1 MAGLFFWRKKRRDEV
16 ETPEVEVSSDVS
28 SSTVEPASSEIPSGE
43 APAIAGDEASSY
55 DAAQESVAETAIG
68 VEQPEPEKPVEAKKP
83 KLFKPKAKPAPV
95 VEVIPEPEVDPEPE
109 VVAESEPEPEVV
121 AEPEPV
127 VEVEPEP
134 EPEAPALPEEELS
147 SYDSSS
153 ETVAETTAGVDELET
168 KPEVELEQVELP
180 KRSFAKGIKSLFT
193 RIKFDIENLDDL
205 EDTLIQADFGI
216 DAAEQ
221 IVEGVKQRAKKQG
234 ARTEAELKQILEDL
248 ITEALERE
256 DKQLNLADGKLP
268 YVILVVGVNG
278 VGKTTTIGKL
288 ANWLNEGKWRVV
300 IGAADTFRAAAVEQ
314 IATWAERAN
323 AQLIRPDA
331 EGQDPASVAF
341 KTVELALKND
351 ADVAI
356 IDTAGRLQNKK
367 DLMAELDKIKRVVEK
382 QAQISETLLVL
393 DATTGQNGLVQAKAF
408 AEVANV
414 TGIVLTKLDG
424 TAKGGIV
431 YSIQRE
437 LGIPVKL
444 VGVGE
449 GIADFAF
456 FDARE
461 FAKGLVG

>member
-1 MAGLFFWRKKRRDEV
+1 MAGLFFWRKKRKDEV
-16 ETPEVEVSSDVS
+16 EAPEVEATSEDSSDALNNVVLS
-28 SSTVEPASSEIPSGE
+28 NPPA
-43 APAIAGDEASSY
+43 
-55 DAAQESVAETAIG
+55 VAEVQ
-68 VEQPEPEKPVEAKKP
+68 VETPSAASTPEKPKEKKP
-83 KLFKPKAKPAPV
+83 KFFKPKAKPVIEEPPV
-95 VEVIPEPEVDPEPE
+95 EEPVDEPVSELAVEVLP
-109 VVAESEPEPEVV
+109 EPEPEVSAPV
-121 AEPEPV
+121 EMPV
-127 VEVEPEP
+127 VETEPEVEPEP
-134 EPEAPALPEEELS
+134 EPIVEVVAPVAEPAVAPA
-147 SYDSSS
+147 
-153 ETVAETTAGVDELET
+153 A
-168 KPEVELEQVELP
+168 EVELEQVELP
-180 KRSFAKGIKSLFT
+180 KRSFAKGIKALFT
-193 RIKFDIENLDDL
+193 RIKFDLENLDDL
-205 EDTLIQADFGI
+205 EDTLIQSDFGV
-216 DAAEQ
+216 DASAQ
-221 IVEGVKQRAKKQG
+221 IVESVKQRAKKQG
-234 ARTEAELKQILEDL
+234 AKTEAELKQILVDVIAES
-248 ITEALERE
+248 LERE

-288 ANWLNEGKWRVV
+288 ANWLNEGQWRVV

-323 AQLIRPDA
+323 AQLIRPDS

-367 DLMAELDKIKRVVEK
+367 DLMAELDKIRRVVEK

>member
-1 MAGLFFWRKKRRDEV
+1 MAGLFFWRKKREAEPEPTSGVDLP
-16 ETPEVEVSSDVS
+16 ETPPTIV
-28 SSTVEPASSEIPSGE
+28 
-43 APAIAGDEASSY
+43 
-55 DAAQESVAETAIG
+55 
-68 VEQPEPEKPVEAKKP
+68 EPEKPKEKKL
-83 KLFKPKAKPAPV
+83 KLFKPKVKVEAPIEPTPEPV
-95 VEVIPEPEVDPEPE
+95 DKSTPVIEEPEPEVIPEPEIVA
-109 VVAESEPEPEVV
+109 VVAETVVEPVVEELDVIPEPFVEPEPEVV
-121 AEPEPV
+121 DEPV
-127 VEVEPEP
+127 AVVIE
-134 EPEAPALPEEELS
+134 
-147 SYDSSS
+147 
-153 ETVAETTAGVDELET
+153 
-168 KPEVELEQVELP
+168 PEVELEQVELP
-180 KRSFAKGIKSLFT
+180 KRSFVKGIKSIFT
-193 RIKFDIENLDDL
+193 RIKFDVENLDEL
-205 EDTLIQADFGI
+205 EDTLIQSDFGV
-216 DAAEQ
+216 DASAQ
-221 IVEGVKQRAKKQG
+221 IVESVKQRAKKQG
-234 ARTEAELKQILEDL
+234 AKTDADLKAILVDV
-248 ITEALERE
+248 IAEALERD
-256 DKQLNLADGKLP
+256 DKQLNLFDGKLP

-323 AQLIRPDA
+323 AQLIRPDS

-367 DLMAELDKIKRVVEK
+367 DLMAELEKIRRVVEK
-382 QAQISETLLVL
+382 QAQISETLLVI

-449 GIADFAF
+449 SIADFAF

>member
-1 MAGLFFWRKKRRDEV
+1 MAGLFFWRKKRKDEVEGPATDAPSENPSVALNNVALSDFPPAQEVEV
-16 ETPEVEVSSDVS
+16 ETPS
-28 SSTVEPASSEIPSGE
+28 AL
-43 APAIAGDEASSY
+43 
-55 DAAQESVAETAIG
+55 
-68 VEQPEPEKPVEAKKP
+68 PEPEKSKAEEPKTEKPKAKKP
-83 KLFKPKAKPAPV
+83 KLFKPKSKAEPDVETALEPELEV
-95 VEVIPEPEVDPEPE
+95 VEVP
-109 VVAESEPEPEVV
+109 VAEEI
-121 AEPEPV
+121 
-127 VEVEPEP
+127 P
-134 EPEAPALPEEELS
+134 EPEAPALTDEELASYGS
-147 SYDSSS
+147 SP
-153 ETVAETTAGVDELET
+153 ETIAETTTGADELET
-168 KPEVELEQVELP
+168 EPEVEVVAPAVESEFELEQVELP
-180 KRSFAKGIKSLFT
+180 KRSFAKGIKSIFT
-193 RIKFDIENLDDL
+193 RIKFDVENLDDL
-205 EDTLIQADFGI
+205 EDTLIQSDFGV
-216 DAAEQ
+216 DASAQ
-221 IVEGVKQRAKKQG
+221 IVEQVKQRAKKSG
-234 ARTEAELKQILEDL
+234 AKTEADLKQILVDV
-248 ITEALERE
+248 IADALERE
-256 DKQLNLADGKLP
+256 DKQLNLADGRLP

-431 YSIQRE
+431 YSIQQE

>member
-1 MAGLFFWRKKRRDEV
+1 MAGLFFWRKKREAEPEPTSGVDLP
-16 ETPEVEVSSDVS
+16 ETPPTIV
-28 SSTVEPASSEIPSGE
+28 
-43 APAIAGDEASSY
+43 
-55 DAAQESVAETAIG
+55 
-68 VEQPEPEKPVEAKKP
+68 EPEKPKEKKL
-83 KLFKPKAKPAPV
+83 KLFKPKVKVEAPLEPTPEPVAKSTAVIEEP
-95 VEVIPEPEVDPEPE
+95 EVIPEPEIVAVVAEPVAEEPE
-109 VVAESEPEPEVV
+109 VLPEPFVEPEPEVV
-121 AEPEPV
+121 DEPV
-127 VEVEPEP
+127 SLVIE
-134 EPEAPALPEEELS
+134 
-147 SYDSSS
+147 
-153 ETVAETTAGVDELET
+153 
-168 KPEVELEQVELP
+168 PEVELEQVELP
-180 KRSFAKGIKSLFT
+180 KRSFVKGIKSIFT
-193 RIKFDIENLDDL
+193 RIKFDVENLDEL
-205 EDTLIQADFGI
+205 EDTLIQSDFGV
-216 DAAEQ
+216 DASAQ
-221 IVEGVKQRAKKQG
+221 IVDSVKQRAKKQG
-234 ARTEAELKQILEDL
+234 AKTDGDLKAILVDV
-248 ITEALERE
+248 IAEALERD
-256 DKQLNLADGKLP
+256 DKQLNLFDGKLP

-323 AQLIRPDA
+323 AQLIRPDS

-367 DLMAELDKIKRVVEK
+367 DLMAELEKIRRVVEK
-382 QAQISETLLVL
+382 QAQISETLLVI

-449 GIADFAF
+449 SIADFAF

>member
-1 MAGLFFWRKKRRDEV
+1 MAGLFFWRKKREAEP
-16 ETPEVEVSSDVS
+16 ETTTGVDLP
-28 SSTVEPASSEIPSGE
+28 E
-43 APAIAGDEASSY
+43 APPTI
-55 DAAQESVAETAIG
+55 V
-68 VEQPEPEKPVEAKKP
+68 EPEKPKEKKL
-83 KLFKPKAKPAPV
+83 KLFKPKVKVETPLEPTPEPVAKSTPV
-95 VEVIPEPEVDPEPE
+95 IEEPEPEVIPEPEIVAVVAEPVAEELVAIPEPFVELEPE
-109 VVAESEPEPEVV
+109 VVD
-121 AEPEPV
+121 EPV
-127 VEVEPEP
+127 
-134 EPEAPALPEEELS
+134 ALVIE
-147 SYDSSS
+147 
-153 ETVAETTAGVDELET
+153 
-168 KPEVELEQVELP
+168 PEVELEQVELP
-180 KRSFAKGIKSLFT
+180 KRSFVKGIKSIFT
-193 RIKFDIENLDDL
+193 RIKFDVENLDEL
-205 EDTLIQADFGI
+205 EDTLIQSDFGV
-216 DAAEQ
+216 DASAQ
-221 IVEGVKQRAKKQG
+221 IVDSVKQRAKKQG
-234 ARTEAELKQILEDL
+234 AKTDGDLKAILVDV
-248 ITEALERE
+248 IAEALERD
-256 DKQLNLADGKLP
+256 DKQLNLFDGKLP

-323 AQLIRPDA
+323 AQLIRPDS

-367 DLMAELDKIKRVVEK
+367 DLMAELEKIRRVVEK
-382 QAQISETLLVL
+382 QAQISETLLVI
-393 DATTGQNGLVQAKAF
+393 DATTGQNGLVQAKSF

-449 GIADFAF
+449 SIADFAF

>member
-1 MAGLFFWRKKRRDEV
+1 MAGLFFWRKKR
-16 ETPEVEVSSDVS
+16 
-28 SSTVEPASSEIPSGE
+28 EPQ
-43 APAIAGDEASSY
+43 AIAGDEASSY
-55 DAAQESVAETAIG
+55 DASQESLGETTTGVDLPAATEAQAETPSA
-68 VEQPEPEKPVEAKKP
+68 PSTPEKPKEKKP
-83 KLFKPKAKPAPV
+83 KFFKPKAKPAVVEPA
-95 VEVIPEPEVDPEPE
+95 VEVIPEPEPKVEAPVEAPVVEAETEVEPEPIVE
-109 VVAESEPEPEVV
+109 VVAPV
-121 AEPEPV
+121 AEPEPI
-127 VEVEPEP
+127 VEVVAPVAEPAV
-134 EPEAPALPEEELS
+134 APA
-147 SYDSSS
+147 
-153 ETVAETTAGVDELET
+153 A
-168 KPEVELEQVELP
+168 EVELEQVELP
-180 KRSFAKGIKSLFT
+180 KRSFAKGIKALFT
-193 RIKFDIENLDDL
+193 RIKFDLENLDEL
-205 EDTLIQADFGI
+205 EDTLIQSDFGV
-216 DAAEQ
+216 DAAAQ
-221 IVEGVKQRAKKQG
+221 IVESVKQRAKKQG
-234 ARTEAELKQILEDL
+234 AKTEAELKQILVDV
-248 ITEALERE
+248 IAEALERE

-288 ANWLNEGKWRVV
+288 ANWLNEGQWRVV

-323 AQLIRPDA
+323 AQLIRPDS

-367 DLMAELDKIKRVVEK
+367 DLMAELDKIRRVVEK

>member
-1 MAGLFFWRKKRRDEV
+1 MAGLFFWRKKREAEPEPTSGVDLP
-16 ETPEVEVSSDVS
+16 ETPPTIV
-28 SSTVEPASSEIPSGE
+28 
-43 APAIAGDEASSY
+43 
-55 DAAQESVAETAIG
+55 
-68 VEQPEPEKPVEAKKP
+68 EPEKPKEKKL
-83 KLFKPKAKPAPV
+83 KLFKPKVKIEAPIEPTSEPVAKSTPV
-95 VEVIPEPEVDPEPE
+95 IEEPEPEVIPEPEIVA
-109 VVAESEPEPEVV
+109 VVAESVYEPIVEELEVIAEPVVEPEPEVV
-121 AEPEPV
+121 AELV
-127 VEVEPEP
+127 VEPEV
-134 EPEAPALPEEELS
+134 EQ
-147 SYDSSS
+147 
-153 ETVAETTAGVDELET
+153 
-168 KPEVELEQVELP
+168 EVELEQVELP
-180 KRSFAKGIKSLFT
+180 KRSFVKGIKSIFT
-193 RIKFDIENLDDL
+193 RIKFDVENLDEL
-205 EDTLIQADFGI
+205 EDTLIQSDFGV
-216 DAAEQ
+216 DASAQ
-221 IVEGVKQRAKKQG
+221 IVESVKQRAKKQG
-234 ARTEAELKQILEDL
+234 AKTDADLKAILVDV
-248 ITEALERE
+248 IAEALERD
-256 DKQLNLADGKLP
+256 DKQLNLFDGKLP

-323 AQLIRPDA
+323 AQLIRPDS

-367 DLMAELDKIKRVVEK
+367 DLMAELEKIRRVVEK
-382 QAQISETLLVL
+382 QAQISETLLVI

-449 GIADFAF
+449 SIADFAF

>member
-1 MAGLFFWRKKRRDEV
+1 M
-16 ETPEVEVSSDVS
+16 T
-28 SSTVEPASSEIPSGE
+28 
-43 APAIAGDEASSY
+43 
-55 DAAQESVAETAIG
+55 
-68 VEQPEPEKPVEAKKP
+68 
-83 KLFKPKAKPAPV
+83 
-95 VEVIPEPEVDPEPE
+95 
-109 VVAESEPEPEVV
+109 
-121 AEPEPV
+121 
-127 VEVEPEP
+127 
-134 EPEAPALPEEELS
+134 
-147 SYDSSS
+147 
-153 ETVAETTAGVDELET
+153 
-168 KPEVELEQVELP
+168 
-180 KRSFAKGIKSLFT
+180 
-193 RIKFDIENLDDL
+193 
-205 EDTLIQADFGI
+205 
-216 DAAEQ
+216 
-221 IVEGVKQRAKKQG
+221 
-234 ARTEAELKQILEDL
+234 DL
-248 ITEALERE
+248 IAEALERE

-288 ANWLNEGKWRVV
+288 SNWLNEGGWRVV

-323 AQLIRPDA
+323 AQLIRPKT

-341 KTVELALKND
+341 ETVELALRND

-382 QAQISETLLVL
+382 NAQISETLLVI

-449 GIADFAF
+449 GIKDFAF
-456 FDARE
+456 FDAQE
-461 FAKGLVG
+461 FASGLVG

>member
-1 MAGLFFWRKKRRDEV
+1 MAGLFFWRKKREV
-16 ETPEVEVSSDVS
+16 PAENASGDGASQDSSDALNNVVLS
-28 SSTVEPASSEIPSGE
+28 NPESAPAAARSSEPS
-43 APAIAGDEASSY
+43 PH
-55 DAAQESVAETAIG
+55 TA
-68 VEQPEPEKPVEAKKP
+68 EKPKEKKP
-83 KLFKPKAKPAPV
+83 KFFKPKAKPV
-95 VEVIPEPEVDPEPE
+95 VEEAVAQEEVAEQPAAEPVYQE
-109 VVAESEPEPEVV
+109 VVAEEPIAQQSAVEEPTVDETAVDEPATEEPASEDLAVESQV
-121 AEPEPV
+121 AEVLP
-127 VEVEPEP
+127 EVEPAV
-134 EPEAPALPEEELS
+134 APAS
-147 SYDSSS
+147 D
-153 ETVAETTAGVDELET
+153 
-168 KPEVELEQVELP
+168 VELEQVELP
-180 KRSFAKGIKSLFT
+180 KRSFAKGIKALFT
-193 RIKFDIENLDDL
+193 RIKFDLENLDEL
-205 EDTLIQADFGI
+205 EDTLIQSDFGV
-216 DAAEQ
+216 DAAAQ
-221 IVEGVKQRAKKQG
+221 IVDSVKQRAKKQG
-234 ARTEAELKQILEDL
+234 AKTEGELKQILVD
-248 ITEALERE
+248 IIAEALNRE

-288 ANWLNEGKWRVV
+288 ANWLNEGQWRVV

-314 IATWAERAN
+314 IATWADRAN
-323 AQLIRPDA
+323 AQLIRPES

-367 DLMAELDKIKRVVEK
+367 DLMAELDKIRRVVEK

>member
-1 MAGLFFWRKKRRDEV
+1 MTDAQLH
-16 ETPEVEVSSDVS
+16 
-28 SSTVEPASSEIPSGE
+28 E
-43 APAIAGDEASSY
+43 ALGAAQSDEAGIM
-55 DAAQESVAETAIG
+55 AAMELLETQAQLRDIEKMEFAAWVMDLETNGSPEALLAVQNAKRAQQGLEPVDYLIPATPAVDDVVASLNALYAKPVAEA
-68 VEQPEPEKPVEAKKP
+68 
-83 KLFKPKAKPAPV
+83 
-95 VEVIPEPEVDPEPE
+95 EV
-109 VVAESEPEPEVV
+109 ESEPQL
-121 AEPEPV
+121 
-127 VEVEPEP
+127 EVEPEP
-134 EPEAPALPEEELS
+134 EAVAPVV
-147 SYDSSS
+147 D
-153 ETVAETTAGVDELET
+153 AE
-168 KPEVELEQVELP
+168 PEVELEQVELP

>member
-1 MAGLFFWRKKRRDEV
+1 MAGLFFWRKKREAEPTTGVNEV
-16 ETPEVEVSSDVS
+16 ETASVVEQSEPEVA
-28 SSTVEPASSEIPSGE
+28 VEA
-43 APAIAGDEASSY
+43 
-55 DAAQESVAETAIG
+55 
-68 VEQPEPEKPVEAKKP
+68 KPVEAKKP
-83 KLFKPKAKPAPV
+83 KLFKPKAKPAPI
-95 VEVIPEPEVDPEPE
+95 VEVIPEPEV
-109 VVAESEPEPEVV
+109 EPEPVVETTAVVEEVEPESEV
-121 AEPEPV
+121 EAEPEPV
-127 VEVEPEP
+127 VEAEPEP
-134 EPEAPALPEEELS
+134 VVEAEPEPVVEAEPEPVIEPE
-147 SYDSSS
+147 
-153 ETVAETTAGVDELET
+153 V
-168 KPEVELEQVELP
+168 EVELEQVELP

-193 RIKFDIENLDDL
+193 RIKFDLENLDDL
-205 EDTLIQADFGI
+205 EDTLIQADFGV
-216 DAAEQ
+216 DAAAH
-221 IVEGVKQRAKKQG
+221 IVDGVKQRAKKQG
-234 ARTEAELKQILEDL
+234 AKTEAELKQILEDL
-248 ITEALERE
+248 IAETLERE

>member
-1 MAGLFFWRKKRRDEV
+1 MAGLFFWRKKRKDEV
-16 ETPEVEVSSDVS
+16 ETPEVPTASEDS
-28 SSTVEPASSEIPSGE
+28 SSALNNVALSNPPAAVEV
-43 APAIAGDEASSY
+43 
-55 DAAQESVAETAIG
+55 ESATPTALA
-68 VEQPEPEKPVEAKKP
+68 EPEKPKEKKP
-83 KLFKPKAKPAPV
+83 KLFKPKAKP
-95 VEVIPEPEVDPEPE
+95 EPT
-109 VVAESEPEPEVV
+109 
-121 AEPEPV
+121 
-127 VEVEPEP
+127 
-134 EPEAPALPEEELS
+134 PEAPALPEEELA
-147 SYDSSS
+147 SYDSSP
-153 ETVAETTAGVDELET
+153 ETVAETTTGVDELEVIAQPVPEVAAEPEVIPEPEPAVEEVPIVEPEPEMAAPVAA
-168 KPEVELEQVELP
+168 PEVELEQVELP
-180 KRSFAKGIKSLFT
+180 KRSFVKGIKSIFT
-193 RIKFDIENLDDL
+193 RIKFDVENLDDL
-205 EDTLIQADFGI
+205 EDTLIQSDFGV
-216 DAAEQ
+216 DASAQ
-221 IVEGVKQRAKKQG
+221 IVESVKQRAKKLG
-234 ARTEAELKQILEDL
+234 AKTEAELKEILVDV
-248 ITEALERE
+248 IAEALERE